1 MPPREACN
9 SINILLYNNNRLPW
23 RLQAA
28 MASVIE
34 MLAFQVGLLPK
45 LWAALQQLPPCNVA
59 GGSLDVTS
67 NVQIAVLH
75 SLEAAIVQASVE
87 AGFNCR

>member
-1 MPPREACN
+1 M
-9 SINILLYNNNRLPW
+9 
-23 RLQAA
+23 QVA

-45 LWAALQQLPPCNVA
+45 LWAALQQLSPCSVA

-75 SLEAAIVQASVE
+75 SLEAAIIQASVQS
-87 AGFNCR
+87 GFNCR